1 MLSVGQ
7 LVAAAAA
14 LGVLCCVLLAYQFIT
29 LRQALIDDVT
39 VQAAIIADNVA
50 ASLMFKDR
58 EAAAEMLHSFRPS
71 PFLASAL
78 VSDRNGAHFAA
89 YSKHAHGGA
98 PPASH
103 SWSFAPISVKRPI
116 SYRGAALG
124 SIVLVAETRGIG
136 EAMLRY
142 GALLAIASLSAMVAT
157 ALVTRRVKVR
167 MRRTEYQLEYL
178 AYTDPVTD
186 LPNRRYT
193 YEMLEAQIVASRRRG
208 GRVGLLLID
217 LDNFKAVNDTA
228 GHAAGDRL
236 LRSVA
241 SIIRSAIR
249 PTDCVGRIGGD
260 EFVVIVSPLG
270 LETDLADVAQRILEK
285 LRCPLQLDGVEMT
298 PTASIGASVFPA
310 DASALSE
317 LLSHA
322 DVALY
327 RAKKNGRN
335 NLAIFRREMVLAAQ
349 RRAKLERDLRHHL
362 ERNMLTLAYQPQ
374 YACASQ
380 AMVGVEALIR
390 WHHPEHGLISPAEF
404 IPIAEESGLIVDL
417 GRWALERACIDAV
430 TLERLTGVA
439 LTMAVNV
446 SARQLREKNFI
457 EVVKQTLAHTGMRA
471 DRLELELTESMLMDD
486 LDAALEFMH
495 KVRRLGVRLSI
506 DDFGTGH
513 SSLAYLQTFPIDHL
527 KIDRSFVNLLPGSGT
542 MIASAIIQLAH
553 GFNLTV
559 VAEGVEELA
568 QLQWLKDAG
577 CDYIQGYLLARPQSF
592 ATLAQLVKA
601 ELSTQVPGYA
611 RAAHRAVP
619 PGDRPAGADQA

>member
-1 MLSVGQ
+1 MRSPHPMELSKMLSVGQ

-14 LGVLCCVLLAYQFIT
+14 LGVLCCVLLAYQFII

-39 VQAAIIADNVA
+39 VQAAIISDNVA
-50 ASLMFKDR
+50 ASLMFKDHV
-58 EAAAEMLHSFRPS
+58 AAAEMLHSFRPS

-78 VSDRNGAHFAA
+78 VFDRNGVQFAE
-89 YSKHAHGGA
+89 YHRRSENSSG
-98 PPASH
+98 PTLYD
-103 SWSFAPISVKRPI
+103 WSLALISVERPI

-124 SIVLVAETRGIG
+124 SVVLVAETRVIG

-142 GALLAIASLSAMVAT
+142 GALLAAASLSAMVAT

-167 MRRTEYQLEYL
+167 MRRTERQLEYL

-193 YEMLEAQIVASRRRG
+193 YEMLEIQIAASQRKG
-208 GRVGLLLID
+208 SQVGLLLID

-241 SIIRSAIR
+241 TVLRATVR
-249 PTDCVGRIGGD
+249 PTDFVGRIGGD
-260 EFVVIVSPLG
+260 EFAVIVSPLR
-270 LETDLADVAQRILEK
+270 LETDLDNVAQRILEG
-285 LRCPLQLDGVEMT
+285 LRCPLQLDGLEMT
-298 PTASIGASVFPA
+298 PTASIGASVFPQ
-310 DASALSE
+310 DASAMSE
-317 LLSHA
+317 LLSNA

-327 RAKKNGRN
+327 RAKENGRDT
-335 NLAIFRREMVLAAQ
+335 LSIFRREMILAAQ

-362 ERNMLTLAYQPQ
+362 EAGMLTLAYQPQ
-374 YACASQ
+374 YACVSQ
-380 AMVGVEALIR
+380 AMVGVEALLR
-390 WHHPEHGLISPAEF
+390 WHHPEHGPISPVEF
-404 IPIAEESGLIVDL
+404 IPIAEESGLIIEL
-417 GRWALERACIDAV
+417 GRWVLERACADAV

-457 EVVKQTLAHTGMRA
+457 DVVQQTLLNTGMRA

-486 LDAALEFMH
+486 LDAAVEFMR
-495 KVRRLGVRLSI
+495 KVRLLGVRLSI

-527 KIDRSFVNLLPGSGT
+527 KIDRSFVKLLPGSGT
-542 MIASAIIQLAH
+542 MIASAIIHLAH

-559 VAEGVEELA
+559 IAEGVEDA
-568 QLQWLKDAG
+568 QQLEWLKDAG
-577 CDYIQGYLLARPQSF
+577 CDYVQGYLLARPQTF
-592 ATLAQLVKA
+592 AMLERLVTAERALPVAQYHL
-601 ELSTQVPGYA
+601 
-611 RAAHRAVP
+611 
-619 PGDRPAGADQA
+619 

>member
-1 MLSVGQ
+1 MQSPDPIKLSKMLSVGQ
-7 LVAAAAA
+7 LVAAAAV
-14 LGVLCCVLLAYQFIT
+14 LGMLCCVLLAYQFIT
-29 LRQALIDDVT
+29 LRQALIDDMN
-39 VQAAIIADNVA
+39 VQAAIISDNVA

-58 EAAAEMLHSFRPS
+58 EAAAEMLHSFWPS
-71 PFLASAL
+71 PFLASAS

-89 YSKHAHGGA
+89 YYRHSADDS
-98 PPASH
+98 PPALH
-103 SWSFAPISVKRPI
+103 AWSFAPISVKRPI

-124 SIVLVAETRGIG
+124 HIVLVAETGGIG

-142 GALLAIASLSAMVAT
+142 GALLAVASLSAMVAT

-193 YEMLEAQIVASRRRG
+193 YEKLETRLAASRRKG

-236 LRSVA
+236 LRLVA
-241 SIIRSAIR
+241 SIIRATIR
-249 PTDCVGRIGGD
+249 PSDCVGRIGGD

-285 LRCPLQLDGVEMT
+285 LRCPLQLDGLEMM
-298 PTASIGASVFPA
+298 PTASIGASVFPE
-310 DASALSE
+310 DASGLSE
-317 LLSHA
+317 LLSNA
-322 DVALY
+322 DVAMY
-327 RAKKNGRN
+327 RAKENGRN
-335 NLAIFRREMVLAAQ
+335 NLAIFRREMVQVAQ

-362 ERNMLTLAYQPQ
+362 ETDMLTLAYQPQ
-374 YACASQ
+374 YACVSQ
-380 AMVGVEALIR
+380 AMVGVEALLR
-390 WHHPEHGLISPAEF
+390 WNHPEHGPISPAEF

-417 GRWALERACIDAV
+417 GRWALERACLDAV

-457 EVVKQTLAHTGMRA
+457 DVVRQTLANTGMRA

-486 LDAALEFMH
+486 LDAAVEFMH
-495 KVRRLGVRLSI
+495 KVRLLGVRLSI

-513 SSLAYLQTFPIDHL
+513 SSLAYLQNFPIDHL
-527 KIDRSFVNLLPGSGT
+527 KIDRSFVSLLPGSGT

-559 VAEGVEELA
+559 IAEGVENA
-568 QLQWLKDAG
+568 QQLQWLKDAG
-577 CDYIQGYLLARPQSF
+577 CDYVQGYLLARPQSF
-592 ATLAQLVKA
+592 AMLGLLVKA
-601 ELSTQVPGYA
+601 ELAMPALEQ
-611 RAAHRAVP
+611 HR
-619 PGDRPAGADQA
+619 

>member
-14 LGVLCCVLLAYQFIT
+14 LGVLCCVLLAYQFIV

-39 VQAAIIADNVA
+39 VQAAIISDNVA

-78 VSDRNGAHFAA
+78 VSDLHGAQFAA
-89 YSKHAHGGA
+89 YRKRSED
-98 PPASH
+98 ASPTLYD
-103 SWSFAPISVKRPI
+103 WPLAPISVKRPI
-116 SYRGAALG
+116 NYRGAALG
-124 SIVLVAETRGIG
+124 SVVLVAETRVIG

-142 GALLAIASLSAMVAT
+142 GALLAAASLSAMVAT

-167 MRRTEYQLEYL
+167 MRRTEHQLEYL

-193 YEMLEAQIVASRRRG
+193 YEMLETQIAASRRKS

-241 SIIRSAIR
+241 ALLRSTVR
-249 PTDCVGRIGGD
+249 PTDFVGRIGGD
-260 EFVVIVSPLG
+260 EFAVIVSPLG
-270 LETDLADVAQRILEK
+270 LDTDLANVAQRILEG
-285 LRCPLQLDGVEMT
+285 LRCPLQLDGFEVA
-298 PTASIGASVFPA
+298 PTASIGASVFPQ
-310 DASALSE
+310 DAGAMSE
-317 LLSHA
+317 LLSNA

-327 RAKKNGRN
+327 RAKENGRD
-335 NLAIFRREMVLAAQ
+335 NLSIFRREMILAAQ
-349 RRAKLERDLRHHL
+349 RRATLERDLRQHL
-362 ERNMLTLAYQPQ
+362 ETDMLTLAYQPQ
-374 YACASQ
+374 YACVSH
-380 AMVGVEALIR
+380 AMVGVEALLR
-390 WHHPEHGLISPAEF
+390 WHHPEHGPISPAEF

-417 GRWALERACIDAV
+417 GRWALERACADAV

-446 SARQLREKNFI
+446 SARQVREKNFI
-457 EVVKQTLAHTGMRA
+457 DVVQQTLAKTGMRA
-471 DRLELELTESMLMDD
+471 DRLELELTESVLMDD
-486 LDAALEFMH
+486 LDAAVAFMH
-495 KVRRLGVRLSI
+495 KVRLLGVRLSI

-542 MIASAIIQLAH
+542 MIASAIIHLAH

-559 VAEGVEELA
+559 IAEGVENA
-568 QLQWLKDAG
+568 QQLQWLKDAG
-577 CDYIQGYLLARPQSF
+577 CDYVQGYLLARPQSF
-592 ATLAQLVKA
+592 TMLELLVTA
-601 ELSTQVPGYA
+601 EHALP
-611 RAAHRAVP
+611 AA
-619 PGDRPAGADQA
+619 

>member
-1 MLSVGQ
+1 MLSSRPMELSKMLSVGQ

-14 LGVLCCVLLAYQFIT
+14 LGVLCCVLLAYQFIV
-29 LRQALIDDVT
+29 LRQALIADVT
-39 VQAAIIADNVA
+39 VQAAIISDNVA

-78 VSDRNGAHFAA
+78 VSDLHGAQFAA
-89 YSKHAHGGA
+89 YRKRSED
-98 PPASH
+98 ASPTLYD
-103 SWSFAPISVKRPI
+103 WPLAPISVKRPI

-124 SIVLVAETRGIG
+124 SIVLVAETRVIG

-142 GALLAIASLSAMVAT
+142 GALLAAASLSAMVAT

-167 MRRTEYQLEYL
+167 MRRTEHQLEYL

-193 YEMLEAQIVASRRRG
+193 YEMLEIQIAASRRKSA
-208 GRVGLLLID
+208 RVGLLLID
-217 LDNFKAVNDTA
+217 LDNFKAVNDTV
-228 GHAAGDRL
+228 GHAVGDRL

-241 SIIRSAIR
+241 TLLRATVR
-249 PTDCVGRIGGD
+249 QTDFVGRIGGD
-260 EFVVIVSPLG
+260 EFAVIVSPLH
-270 LETDLADVAQRILEK
+270 LETDLADVAQRILEG
-285 LRCPLQLDGVEMT
+285 LRCPLQLDGLEMT
-298 PTASIGASVFPA
+298 PTASIGASVFPQ
-310 DASALSE
+310 DASAMSE
-317 LLSHA
+317 LLGNA

-327 RAKKNGRN
+327 RAKENGRD
-335 NLAIFRREMVLAAQ
+335 NLSIFRREMILAAQ
-349 RRAKLERDLRHHL
+349 RRAKLERDLRQHL
-362 ERNMLTLAYQPQ
+362 ETDMLTLAYQPQ
-374 YACASQ
+374 YACVSQ
-380 AMVGVEALIR
+380 AMVGVEALLR
-390 WHHPEHGLISPAEF
+390 WHHPEHGPISPAEF

-417 GRWALERACIDAV
+417 GRWALERACADAV

-457 EVVKQTLAHTGMRA
+457 DVVQQTLAKTGMRA
-471 DRLELELTESMLMDD
+471 DRLELELTESVLMDD
-486 LDAALEFMH
+486 LDAAVAFMH
-495 KVRRLGVRLSI
+495 KVRLLGVRLSI

-542 MIASAIIQLAH
+542 MIASAIIHLAH

-559 VAEGVEELA
+559 IAEGVEDA
-568 QLQWLKDAG
+568 QQLQWLKDAG
-577 CDYIQGYLLARPQSF
+577 CDYVQGYLLARPQSF
-592 ATLAQLVKA
+592 AMLELLVTA
-601 ELSTQVPGYA
+601 E
-611 RAAHRAVP
+611 RALPAV
-619 PGDRPAGADQA
+619 QHHL

>member
-14 LGVLCCVLLAYQFIT
+14 LGVLCCVLLAYQFIV
-29 LRQALIDDVT
+29 LRQALIDDVN

-71 PFLASAL
+71 PFLASAS
-78 VSDRNGAHFAA
+78 VSDRNGAQFAA
-89 YSKHAHGGA
+89 YHRHAGDAAGV
-98 PPASH
+98 ASH
-103 SWSFAPISVKRPI
+103 PWSFAPIVVQRPI

-124 SIVLVAETRGIG
+124 TVELVAETRAIG

-142 GALLAIASLSAMVAT
+142 GALLAVASLSAMVAT
-157 ALVTRRVKVR
+157 ALVTRRVKMR
-167 MRRTEYQLEYL
+167 MRRTEHQLEYL

-193 YEMLEAQIVASRRRG
+193 YEMLETEIAASRRKGTRM
-208 GRVGLLLID
+208 GLLLID

-241 SIIRSAIR
+241 SQLRATIR
-249 PTDCVGRIGGD
+249 PGDCVGRIGGD
-260 EFVVIVSPLG
+260 EFAVIVSPLG
-270 LETDLADVAQRILEK
+270 QETDLADVAQRILEG
-285 LRCPLQLDGVEMT
+285 LRSPLQLDGLEMT
-298 PTASIGASVFPA
+298 PTASIGASVFPD
-310 DASALSE
+310 DASAMSE
-317 LLSHA
+317 LLSNA

-327 RAKKNGRN
+327 RAKGNGRN
-335 NLAIFRREMVLAAQ
+335 NLSVFRREMILAAQ

-362 ERNMLTLAYQPQ
+362 ETDMLTLAYQPQ

-380 AMVGVEALIR
+380 AMVGVEALLR
-390 WHHPEHGLISPAEF
+390 WNHPEHGPISPSEF

-430 TLERLTGVA
+430 ALERLTGVA

-457 EVVKQTLAHTGMRA
+457 DVVKQTLANTGMRA
-471 DRLELELTESMLMDD
+471 DRLELEFTESMLMDD
-486 LDAALEFMH
+486 LDAAVAFMH
-495 KVRRLGVRLSI
+495 KMRLLGVRLSI

-559 VAEGVEELA
+559 IAEGVEEPQ
-568 QLQWLKDAG
+568 QLEWLKDAG
-577 CDYIQGYLLARPQSF
+577 CDYVQGYLLARPQTF
-592 ATLAQLVKA
+592 AMLEQSVLA
-601 ELSTQVPGYA
+601 E
-611 RAAHRAVP
+611 RALPVL
-619 PGDRPAGADQA
+619 PALQQQRQ